1 MIFKSRAARSR
12 TVRWSFE
19 YDVVT
24 VEFSSASCAHRFG
37 ERTLPACHVRHPA
50 ERFRGSHLVFG
61 KMPST
66 AGWKPALPNPMNS
79 LTLSQIVAFA
89 DGNLESGAGNVSVSK
104 VSTDSRTL
112 KRGELFVALR
122 GENFDG
128 HKFVAAAVKAG
139 AAGVII
145 DLAWKEKI
153 PESVAIIRVED
164 TLQAYQ
170 KLAANYRK
178 SLPLRVLAITGS
190 NGKTSTK
197 DFAAAVL
204 GRRFHVTKTEGN
216 FNNHVGLPRT
226 MLEATSQD
234 EVAVWEI
241 GMNHPGEVSAL
252 AKLAAPDAAIVTNV
266 GIAHIEFMG
275 SRDAIAIEKGM
286 LAEAVGPQG
295 AVILNADDPFTKDI
309 AARTRAKVIC
319 AGTTA
324 GTIRASEITQS
335 SDGSDFTIY
344 EGAHRCRAQLPVPG
358 LHMVQNALLAVAAGR
373 VFGLS
378 LEESAAGLAGAPLTK
393 ARLQIKEIHG
403 VKFIDDSYNAN
414 PDSMKAALRTL
425 VELDADGKRIAVLGE
440 MRELGDE
447 SVRAHREVGETA
459 AELGIDQL
467 IAVGEMGSAI
477 AEAAQK
483 AGLEKAAAVRSTNEA
498 AEILS
503 DIAAPG
509 DLVLIK
515 GSRAAR
521 TELVIEEF
529 AHRQPTEGISS

>member
-1 MIFKSRAARSR
+1 MNKLSIFQIA
-12 TVRWSFE
+12 
-19 YDVVT
+19 
-24 VEFSSASCAHRFG
+24 EFASAS
-37 ERTLPACHVRHPA
+37 V
-50 ERFRGSHLVFG
+50 
-61 KMPST
+61 
-66 AGWKPALPNPMNS
+66 
-79 LTLSQIVAFA
+79 
-89 DGNLESGAGNVSVSK
+89 SGGDGNVSIDK
-104 VSTDSRTL
+104 ISTDSRTL

-128 HKFVAAAVKAG
+128 HKFVEAAVKTG
-139 AAGVII
+139 AAGAIV
-145 DLAWKEKI
+145 DLGWKGKV
-153 PESVAIIRVED
+153 PDNFTVIRVED

-170 KLAANYRK
+170 TVAANYRK

-204 GRRFHVTKTEGN
+204 GRRFRVTKTQGN

-241 GMNHPGEVSAL
+241 GMNHPGEVAAL
-252 AKLAAPDAAIVTNV
+252 AKIAAPNAAVITNI

-275 SRDAIAIEKGM
+275 SREAIAAEKGA
-286 LAEAVGPQG
+286 LAEAIGPQG
-295 AVILNADDPFTKDI
+295 SIILNADDPFSKNI
-309 AARTRAKVIC
+309 AARTHAKVIF

-324 GTIRASEITQS
+324 GTIRAGEITQS
-335 SDGSDFTIY
+335 AHGSDFTIL

-358 LHMVQNALLAVAAGR
+358 LHMVQNAMLAVAAGR

-378 LEESAAGLAGAPLTK
+378 LEEAAAGLVAAPLAK
-393 ARLQIKEIHG
+393 ARLQIRQIGG
-403 VKFIDDSYNAN
+403 VQFIDDSYNAN

-440 MRELGDE
+440 MRELGKE
-447 SVRAHREVGETA
+447 SARGHREVGETA
-459 AELGIDQL
+459 AELGVDQL
-467 IAVGEMGSAI
+467 IAIGDMGAAI
-477 AEAAQK
+477 AEAAQQ
-483 AGLEKAAAVRSTNEA
+483 AGLEKTAAVGSISEA
-498 AEILS
+498 AEMLTEIT
-503 DIAAPG
+503 APG

-521 TELVIEEF
+521 TERVLEEF
-529 AHRQPTEGISS
+529 AKRQPTEGVPS